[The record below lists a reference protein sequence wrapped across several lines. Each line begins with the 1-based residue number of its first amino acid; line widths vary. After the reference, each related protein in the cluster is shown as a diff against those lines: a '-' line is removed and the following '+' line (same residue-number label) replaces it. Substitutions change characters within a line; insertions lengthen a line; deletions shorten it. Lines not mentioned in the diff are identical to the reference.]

1 MLTTSNQRDETVLQ
15 PMLNIVAL
23 IRPKPELYEV
33 CRERLQGILVS
44 TRAEAECYRFELY
57 EQAAEH
63 TLVLVEQFK
72 DDAALA
78 WHYEQ
83 DYVREV
89 FDFYQSALRAEPEI
103 HKLQAVSSI

>member
-1 MLTTSNQRDETVLQ
+1 MSRAVQR
-15 PMLNIVAL
+15 
-23 IRPKPELYEV
+23 
-33 CRERLQGILVS
+33 ILAP
-44 TRAEAECYRFELY
+44 TQTEPDCYRFELY

-72 DDAALA
+72 DEAALA

-103 HKLQAVSSI
+103 HKLAALSSL